1 MTAKHSKH
9 ANARLR
15 AAILALACAGALAAC
30 HSGNDDRPSPPPAGG
45 GGTTTP
51 PPPVASD
58 SFFSLVLARVSS
70 LLDNDEPVAIDAV
83 TATAPENTEPEALPA
98 T

>member
-1 MTAKHSKH
+1 MTAKQS
-9 ANARLR
+9 NRRLR
-15 AAILALACAGALAAC
+15 AAVLALACAGALAAC

-51 PPPVASD
+51 PPVASGD
-58 SFFSLVLARVSS
+58 SFFALVVSRVAS
-70 LLDNDEPVAIDAV
+70 LLDNDEPAAIDAV